1 MSPEDQGTNFICQ
14 GTDKC
19 CTVPTTAIEFPQV
32 NDAKFFAVRQ
42 MITTEKSLN
51 FFLIIKTLIK
61 TNAFLVTVSLRVA
74 NAADVR
80 RPNA

>member
-19 CTVPTTAIEFPQV
+19 CTVPATALEFPQV
-32 NDAKFFAVRQ
+32 NNAKFLAVWQ

-61 TNAFLVTVSLRVA
+61 TNAFLVTVSLGVA
-74 NAADVR
+74 NAADVG